1 MSFFQPKNKNM
12 KLPAHLIDSTVLPV
26 IAAPMFLVSG
36 PGLITACC
44 KAGIMASFPMPN
56 ARPIEQLD
64 QWFNDISRSLEIY
77 KNEVPDQ
84 KVAPFIP
91 NMIVHSSYDRF
102 DAELDLIKKYQPPVV
117 ITSLGNP
124 GRVVPTVHEYGGV
137 VYSDVNSL
145 QWAHKAMDSGVD
157 GLILVA
163 AGAGG
168 HTGQM
173 ASFPFIEAVRKFF
186 DGTLILAGGINS
198 GSAILAAQALGAD
211 LAYMGTR
218 FIAAKES
225 LASMEYKDMLVNGKF
240 EDLVLTASVTG
251 IPAHFIRQSLEKAGV
266 DISENGKVNFN
277 MMDNTSGAKAWRDI
291 WSAGHGIE
299 NIDQVLSSAAIIENL
314 RKEYVAAT
322 QAITHQNP
330 WVK

>member
-1 MSFFQPKNKNM
+1 MIM
-12 KLPAHLIDSTVLPV
+12 KLPEFISESTILPV

-36 PGLITACC
+36 PELVTACC
-44 KAGIMASFPMPN
+44 KAGVMASFPLPN
-56 ARPIEQLD
+56 ARPMEQLD
-64 QWFNDISRSLEIY
+64 QWFEEISHSLEVY
-77 KNEVPDQ
+77 KTKNPDR

-102 DAELDLIKKYQPPVV
+102 DAELDLIRKYQPPIV

-124 GRVVPTVHEYGGV
+124 GRVVPTVHEYGGMV
-137 VYSDVNSL
+137 FSDVNSL
-145 QWAHKAMDSGVD
+145 KWAHKAMDSGVD

-186 DGTLILAGGINS
+186 DGILILAGGINS

-218 FIAAKES
+218 FITATESRAAND
-225 LASMEYKDMLVNGKF
+225 YKDMVVNGKF
-240 EDLVLTASVTG
+240 DDLILTASVTG
-251 IPAHFIRQSLEKAGV
+251 VPAHFIRQSLEKAGMNV
-266 DISENGKVNFN
+266 SDTGEVNFN
-277 MMDNTSGAKAWRDI
+277 MNNNESGAKAWRDI

-299 NIDQVLSSAAIIENL
+299 NIDQVQSVAEIIQNL
-314 RKEYVAAT
+314 RQEYLVAG
-322 QAITHQNP
+322 QAITLQNS
-330 WVK
+330 WLK

>member
-1 MSFFQPKNKNM
+1 M
-12 KLPAHLIDSTVLPV
+12 KERSSLIDSAFLPV
-26 IAAPMFLVSG
+26 IVAPMFLVSG
-36 PGLITACC
+36 PALVTACC
-44 KAGIMASFPMPN
+44 KAGVMASFPMPN
-56 ARPIEQLD
+56 ARPIKELN
-64 QWFNDISRSLEIY
+64 QWFEDITYSLNTY
-77 KNEVPDQ
+77 KKENPDHT
-84 KVAPFIP
+84 VAPFVP

-102 DAELDLIKKYQPPVV
+102 EAELELIRKYQPPIV

-124 GRVVPTVHEYGGV
+124 GRVVPTVHAYGGQ
-137 VYSDVNSL
+137 VYSDVNSIK
-145 QWAHKAMDSGVD
+145 WAHKAIDAGVD

-186 DGTLILAGGINS
+186 EGTLILAGGINS

-218 FIAAKES
+218 FIAATES
-225 LASMEYKDMLVNGKF
+225 LAAQSYKQMLVDGKF
-240 EDLVLTASVTG
+240 DDLVLTPAVTG

-266 DISENGKVNFN
+266 NITETGKVNFDMQN
-277 MMDNTSGAKAWRDI
+277 DESGARAWKDI

-299 NIDQVLSSAAIIENL
+299 NIHDIRSAKDIILSL
-314 RKEYVAAT
+314 HTEYVAAV
-322 QAITHQNP
+322 QRITRKTP
-330 WVK
+330 GIA

>member
-1 MSFFQPKNKNM
+1 M
-12 KLPAHLIDSTVLPV
+12 KLPSDLIDSTVLPIIV
-26 IAAPMFLVSG
+26 APMFLVSG
-36 PGLITACC
+36 PALITACC
-44 KAGIMASFPMPN
+44 KAGVMASFPMPN
-56 ARPIEQLD
+56 ARPIEQLNH
-64 QWFNDISRSLEIY
+64 WFRDITDSLDAY
-77 KNEVPDQ
+77 KKENPDR
-84 KVAPFIP
+84 KVAPFVP

-124 GRVVPTVHEYGGV
+124 GRVVPTVHAYGGV

-145 QWAHKAMDSGVD
+145 QWAHKAMKAGVD

-186 DGTLILAGGINS
+186 SGTLILAGGINS

-218 FIAAKES
+218 FIAAEES
-225 LASMEYKDMLVNGKF
+225 LASNDYKGMLVDGKF

-251 IPAHFIRQSLEKAGV
+251 VPAHFIRQSLEKGGIN
-266 DISENGKVNFN
+266 ISETGKVDFN
-277 MMDNTSGAKAWRDI
+277 MNKNESGAKAWRDI

-299 NIDQVLSSAAIIENL
+299 NIDQVLSAPAIIQEL
-314 RKEYVAAT
+314 REEYSSAL
-322 QAITHQNP
+322 QKLSHQNP
-330 WVK
+330 WMT